1 MEAWT
6 EFIKSAVRPFIIVW
20 GAVLYGVCII
30 KGIAVP
36 DLLGGMVAAV
46 IIEYFG
52 ERAVFRF
59 KENAGNGGAKGES

>member
-1 MEAWT
+1 MKEWI
-6 EFIKSAVRPFIIVW
+6 EFIKAIIRPFIIVW

-30 KGIAVP
+30 KGIEVP
-36 DLLGGMVAAV
+36 DLLAGLVAAV

-59 KENAGNGGAKGES
+59 KENSGNGGAKGAS